1 MNFLKCLSLLEVHM
15 YHTYIYICRL
25 GQTVSN
31 VTDDTNED
39 TGDFSN
45 FLIVLLCVFS
55 KLVVNL
61 S

>member
-1 MNFLKCLSLLEVHM
+1 MSQSLRSACVS
-15 YHTYIYICRL
+15 YVYICTHR
-25 GQTVSN
+25 QTVSN
-31 VTDDTNED
+31 VTGDTNED

-61 S
+61 Y